1 MSSGIADGVMAA
13 THKLVDQAMRGQW
26 QDVPKTVQERRV
38 LLDRLTA
45 GASSADLQWLTALR
59 QAMAESDAAIAQMAA
74 VDAPQ
79 AGIAVA
85 GTQPTAA
92 SAGSAV
98 DATLDM
104 IRQGR

>member
-1 MSSGIADGVMAA
+1 MSSSIADGVLAA

-45 GASSADLQWLTALR
+45 SASSADLQWLTALR
-59 QAMAESDAAIAQMAA
+59 QAMAESDAAVAQMASA
-74 VDAPQ
+74 DAPQ
-79 AGIAVA
+79 A
-85 GTQPTAA
+85 AA
-92 SAGSAV
+92 SEVPATTTGPAHDAI

-104 IRQGR
+104 IRQRR